1 MQSMRLKVCC
11 SLLDGT
17 RPVPSFVPDQ
27 VKDITQSYYQMMV
40 QTTTYDSIPG
50 PTKSRDVLANEVRQL
65 SRSLSDV
72 HAAAARGE
80 EALPKV
86 PIELIQYVE
95 NGRNPDIY
103 TREFTELVRRTNQVM
118 KGKREAFG
126 RFRDVL
132 ASQIKSAMPEL
143 SADVDTVIAKTGG
156 PLPPDQAVLGVAEK
170 KEVHGDR

>member
-1 MQSMRLKVCC
+1 
-11 SLLDGT
+11 
-17 RPVPSFVPDQ
+17 
-27 VKDITQSYYQMMV
+27 MMV
-40 QTTTYDSIPG
+40 QTTTYDAIPG

-65 SRSLSDV
+65 SRSLGDV
-72 HAAAARGE
+72 HASAQRGE
-80 EALPKV
+80 DTLPKV

-132 ASQIKSAMPEL
+132 ATQIKAAMPEL
-143 SADVDTVIAKTGG
+143 SADVDMVVTKTGG
-156 PLPPDQAVLGVAEK
+156 PLPPEQTSLGIGEK
-170 KEVHGDR
+170 KEEGNDDR